1 MAKKNNLQLQS
12 VNSNQAQL
20 TISNKLKLRI
30 DDLQIVE
37 PLTNNQR
44 RFFESYSSSSIM
56 LLHGVLS

>member
-1 MAKKNNLQLQS
+1 MAKKNNLQLQT

-44 RFFESYSSSSIM
+44 RFFEYYSSTGIM
-56 LLHGVLS
+56 LFPI